1 MKKVKTISG
10 MITLIRT
17 SPSIIAEEIELD
29 SIVTITKEQA
39 LLETIKFMLHY
50 QTVENPLT

>member
-1 MKKVKTISG
+1 MKKVKTIAA

-17 SPSIIAEEIELD
+17 NPSIIAEEIELD
-29 SIVTITKEQA
+29 SMVTITKEQA

-50 QTVENPLT
+50 QTVEDPFI

>member
-1 MKKVKTISG
+1 MKKVKTIAA

-17 SPSIIAEEIELD
+17 NPSIIAEEIELD
-29 SIVTITKEQA
+29 SMVTITKEQA

-50 QTVENPLT
+50 QTVEDPFR

>member
-1 MKKVKTISG
+1 MKKVKTIAA

-17 SPSIIAEEIELD
+17 NPSIIAEEIELD
-29 SIVTITKEQA
+29 SMVTITKEQA

-50 QTVENPLT
+50 QTVENPFT

>member
-1 MKKVKTISG
+1 MEKVKTIAR

-17 SPSIIAEEIELD
+17 NPSIIAEEIELD
-29 SIVTITKEQA
+29 SMVTITKEQA

-50 QTVENPLT
+50 QTVENPFT